1 MPAPALHVIAPRSLL
16 NPGAA
21 LRALLEFLVHREFHE
36 FLIGLVPLPIG
47 YLVLLAT
54 LPPVELGPAI
64 QTVVLLALVACEIC
78 NPLLEEERVVA
89 LDVWAP

>member
-1 MPAPALHVIAPRSLL
+1 MPAPALHVITPRSFLD
-16 NPGAA
+16 PGAA
-21 LRALLEFLVHREFHE
+21 LRALLEFLVHSEFHE

-47 YLVLLAT
+47 DLVLLAA
-54 LPPVELGPAI
+54 LPPVELSPAI

-78 NPLLEEERVVA
+78 YPLLEEECVVA